1 MDRSIQ
7 VCRTATRL
15 AVPVLLAL
23 AAACAGR
30 SMPAYEFQSY
40 PALAEGQLTKETIGS
55 KEAFIETLS
64 SNGAT
69 NIISAEGYVS
79 GKGVSAV
86 TADFLDYIYLFR
98 DGGYVGRVSISYDE
112 GYPQVHPFVKIVE
125 GKNLF
130 GVFLVADN
138 IRLGGK
144 RVAQLI
150 LVGKG
155 GKVTTRALSLDG
167 IIEVNGGLYD
177 PYVGGDSLSTGI
189 VLCARD
195 GGGKAWDV
203 VYHLTLEEAGLR
215 AAPKPVNFAYGC
227 SCFTDWLGG
236 RDGREVFGMMVKRGG
251 S

>member
-1 MDRSIQ
+1 
-7 VCRTATRL
+7 
-15 AVPVLLAL
+15 
-23 AAACAGR
+23 
-30 SMPAYEFQSY
+30 MPAYEFQSY
-40 PALAEGQLTKETIGS
+40 PALAEGSLTKEAIGS
-55 KEAFIETLS
+55 KEAFLETLS

-98 DGGYVGRVSISYDE
+98 DGAYVGRVPIRYDE

-125 GKNLF
+125 GKQVF
-130 GVFLVADN
+130 GLFLVADN
-138 IRLGGK
+138 IRLDGK

-155 GKVTTRALSLDG
+155 GKVTTRALPLDG
-167 IIEVNGGLYD
+167 IIESNGGLYD
-177 PYVGGDSLSTGI
+177 PYVGGDSLASGI
-189 VLCARD
+189 VFCARD

-215 AAPKPVNFAYGC
+215 AKPKPVNFAYGC
-227 SCFTDWLGG
+227 SCFTDWLEG
-236 RDGREVFGMMVKRGG
+236 RDGREVFGMMVKREG